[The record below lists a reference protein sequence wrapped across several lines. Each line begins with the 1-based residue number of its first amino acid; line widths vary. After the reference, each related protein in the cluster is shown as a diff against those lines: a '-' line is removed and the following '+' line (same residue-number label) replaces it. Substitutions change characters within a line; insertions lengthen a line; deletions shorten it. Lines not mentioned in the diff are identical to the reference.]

1 MQHNHPSHTQ
11 NVAPFGVY
19 LYVVK
24 WVESVLAETFH
35 TENNHKQLIV
45 ITLINKVILS
55 QLYDLSRHQLSFT
68 ATGKQVVYNKMCFFT
83 ALLSRGET

>member
-24 WVESVLAETFH
+24 WVESVLAETSH
-35 TENNHKQLIV
+35 TENNHKQLII

-55 QLYDLSRHQLSFT
+55 QLYDLSRNRLSF
-68 ATGKQVVYNKMCFFT
+68 TGKQVGDNKVCFCRPVE
-83 ALLSRGET
+83 LR